1 MDNVQIGETT
11 HAYATPSNQSS
22 FLSTDEEVVGF
33 GKDAENIIQQLTGGT
48 KELDIVSIVGMPGLG
63 KTTLA
68 RKLFNH
74 FIDNNDHFD
83 VRAWCSI
90 SKKYSSRRVFSEILK
105 QVVGNVDDINEEDM
119 PDKLRKSLMRK
130 RYLIVLD
137 DIWEVKAWEE
147 LQLSFPHGEN
157 GSRIMLTTR
166 DEKVG
171 YHLKHH
177 SDPYFLR
184 FLTTDESWELI
195 QKKVF
200 QGERCPTELLNVG
213 LQVAKNCKGL
223 PLVIVLVAGI
233 IAQERQVTS
242 WLEVAN
248 NLSCHVLEEQSMKIL
263 ESSYDHL
270 EEHLKVCLV
279 YMGLFPEDYKF
290 LVSDLLRLWTA
301 ENFVQGMDTYIMEE
315 ALKACLNDLV
325 SRSLVLVSKK
335 RVNGEIKYCTVHDVV
350 REFCLKKLAKENFT
364 QLIVPYNPYQSLDAE
379 EPRLC
384 MYIHDDLVEKLV
396 QHEHSL
402 NKIPMSGLKGGES
415 LEFIAHPTF
424 YDSTDQRTFLPLL
437 DKLRR
442 IRVLHLLD
450 ISLQSSW
457 ATESQALTYLRYLAI
472 STEEFDF
479 QWVSHLLN
487 LQTLRVVWKDTTK
500 RIKTSP
506 AIWKMK
512 KLRHVDIQDF
522 YFTWDDND
530 RAIFQETSAVLPNL
544 RTFGKCYI
552 YLGDM
557 SPEFWWRFPNIEQLK
572 LQFVEPESEYVQYYL
587 VPTPEIDMPNL
598 EELQLQ
604 SLEVGFSHTISTYE
618 SIGWGSCVVF
628 PSMLK
633 DLSLHSIF
641 LTEKLVSSIA
651 RLRFLER
658 LKLRKI
664 YFKGEGSFWQA
675 GYSRC
680 WDVSDYKFQA
690 LKILKLKF
698 VLMTEW
704 LSSDSE
710 ASFPV
715 LEKLVIDDCRLEE
728 IPSSFTDI
736 PTLKLIKLIGCSES
750 VEISALNIKKEVE
763 EITGCDGL
771 RVHIVQK

>member
-1 MDNVQIGETT
+1 
-11 HAYATPSNQSS
+11 
-22 FLSTDEEVVGF
+22 
-33 GKDAENIIQQLTGGT
+33 
-48 KELDIVSIVGMPGLG
+48 
-63 KTTLA
+63 
-68 RKLFNH
+68 
-74 FIDNNDHFD
+74 
-83 VRAWCSI
+83 
-90 SKKYSSRRVFSEILK
+90 
-105 QVVGNVDDINEEDM
+105 
-119 PDKLRKSLMRK
+119 
-130 RYLIVLD
+130 
-137 DIWEVKAWEE
+137 
-147 LQLSFPHGEN
+147 
-157 GSRIMLTTR
+157 
-166 DEKVG
+166 
-171 YHLKHH
+171 
-177 SDPYFLR
+177 
-184 FLTTDESWELI
+184 
-195 QKKVF
+195 
-200 QGERCPTELLNVG
+200 
-213 LQVAKNCKGL
+213 
-223 PLVIVLVAGI
+223 
-233 IAQERQVTS
+233 
-242 WLEVAN
+242 
-248 NLSCHVLEEQSMKIL
+248 
-263 ESSYDHL
+263 
-270 EEHLKVCLV
+270 
-279 YMGLFPEDYKF
+279 
-290 LVSDLLRLWTA
+290 
-301 ENFVQGMDTYIMEE
+301 
-315 ALKACLNDLV
+315 
-325 SRSLVLVSKK
+325 
-335 RVNGEIKYCTVHDVV
+335 
-350 REFCLKKLAKENFT
+350 
-364 QLIVPYNPYQSLDAE
+364 
-379 EPRLC
+379 
-384 MYIHDDLVEKLV
+384 
-396 QHEHSL
+396 
-402 NKIPMSGLKGGES
+402 MSGLKGGES
-415 LEFIAHPTF
+415 LEFIAHPRF
-424 YDSTDQRTFLPLL
+424 YDSTDQMTFLPLL
-437 DKLRR
+437 DNLRR

-457 ATESQALTYLRYLAI
+457 ATEIQALTYLRYLAI

-522 YFTWDDND
+522 SFTWDDND

-544 RTFGKCYI
+544 KTFGKCYI

-728 IPSSFTDI
+728 IPSSFTDDVTGSEFI
-736 PTLKLIKLIGCSES
+736 SCRNNAKPTSSL
-750 VEISALNIKKEVE
+750 AP
-763 EITGCDGL
+763 
-771 RVHIVQK
+771 